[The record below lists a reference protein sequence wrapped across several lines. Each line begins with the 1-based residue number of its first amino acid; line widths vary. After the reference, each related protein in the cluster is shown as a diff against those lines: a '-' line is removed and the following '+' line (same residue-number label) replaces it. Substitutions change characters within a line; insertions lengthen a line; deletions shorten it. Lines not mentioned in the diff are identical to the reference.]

1 MMTMVTNFRIVQMAV
16 KNYLANWRKSG
27 GSMTTRA
34 TGRALWLC
42 AVVFLCSMAIAPKAY
57 AVGSASSAVFT
68 EAKKAVDTATC
79 GVRPVVLGL
88 IGLAVLGLAA
98 SVMFGRFNW
107 TWLFTILGASAM
119 IVLVAEIIK
128 LISGYTLTCS
138 S

>member
-1 MMTMVTNFRIVQMAV
+1 MVQEIE
-16 KNYLANWRKSG
+16 
-27 GSMTTRA
+27 RA
-34 TGRALWLC
+34 SRCWLKISQVWALRTLWLC
-42 AVVFLCSMAIAPKAY
+42 ALVWLCSVAIAPKAY

-119 IVLVAEIIK
+119 IVLVTEIIK
-128 LISGYTLTCS
+128 LISGYTMSVTCS
-138 S
+138 

>member
-1 MMTMVTNFRIVQMAV
+1 MVQEIE
-16 KNYLANWRKSG
+16 
-27 GSMTTRA
+27 RA
-34 TGRALWLC
+34 SRCWLKISQVWALRTLWLC
-42 AVVFLCSMAIAPKAY
+42 TVMFLCSVAIAPKAY
-57 AVGSASSAVFT
+57 AVESASSKVFT
-68 EAKKAVDTATC
+68 EAKNAVDTATC

-119 IVLVAEIIK
+119 IVLVTEIIK

>member
-1 MMTMVTNFRIVQMAV
+1 MVQEIE
-16 KNYLANWRKSG
+16 
-27 GSMTTRA
+27 RA
-34 TGRALWLC
+34 SRCWLKISQVWALRTLWLC
-42 AVVFLCSMAIAPKAY
+42 ALVFLCSVAIAPKAY

-98 SVMFGRFNW
+98 SVMIGRFNW

-119 IVLVAEIIK
+119 IVLVTEIIK

>member
-1 MMTMVTNFRIVQMAV
+1 MVQEIE
-16 KNYLANWRKSG
+16 
-27 GSMTTRA
+27 RA
-34 TGRALWLC
+34 SRCWLKISQVWALRTLWLC
-42 AVVFLCSMAIAPKAY
+42 ALVFLCSVAIAPKAY

-119 IVLVAEIIK
+119 IVLVTEIIK

>member
-1 MMTMVTNFRIVQMAV
+1 VQEKMFQGLKTRV
-16 KNYLANWRKSG
+16 GSWRKTSQAFAV
-27 GSMTTRA
+27 RA

-42 AVVFLCSMAIAPKAY
+42 AVVFLCSAVIAPKAY

-68 EAKKAVDTATC
+68 EAKKAVNTATC
-79 GVRPVVLGL
+79 GVQPVVLGL

-119 IVLVAEIIK
+119 IVLVKEIIK
-128 LISGYTLTCS
+128 LISGYDISCGS
-138 S
+138 

>member
-1 MMTMVTNFRIVQMAV
+1 MFQGLKTRVGS
-16 KNYLANWRKSG
+16 WRK
-27 GSMTTRA
+27 TNQAFAVCA

-42 AVVFLCSMAIAPKAY
+42 AVVFLCSVAIAPKAY
-57 AVGSASSAVFT
+57 AVGSASSPVFA

-119 IVLVAEIIK
+119 IVLVKEIIK
-128 LISGYTLTCS
+128 LISGYNIDGGC
-138 S
+138 